1 MNKRDIL
8 INKLNNHFNAHDEF
22 MEISQISDSDIDKII
37 ELYEQEAS
45 KDGKEPWNYL
55 YFDDL
60 IIMQKCVYDVI
71 KDNPQY
77 DTITSKLE
85 TLYDKELTRRLTKP
99 VYEYGEPTGKTIRAP
114 YTNMEEYS
122 LTLAEMCARNMNYG
136 GKSNEERTKAIETY
150 SQIKNDFNKA
160 GKEMPTNYEMQFE
173 FAKGQI
179 ARSYVGGTPREPA
192 IGEVY
197 GAQDNSAWNMQQLR
211 EMQEQKVEYPDYT
224 EEEKEEIRNQLA
236 QAKEELRQ
244 KMNWAEQ
251 QPNEPQI
258 TSLKSDNATIDYPD
272 DLYIQ
277 NPELVDYIHSN
288 FSNLGK
294 VDRILSVSGYPD
306 PQYEV
311 RFENGEVHTFMQPKK
326 TNNPT
331 PNQPNNSSLTVE
343 QMATKMVED
352 MARNKIDVNGE
363 PIVQSM
369 ENQKVL
375 TKNME
380 NGFAKVWILGILATL
395 VSLGIIVLGILL
407 NV

>member
-8 INKLNNHFNAHDEF
+8 INTLNNHFSAHDEF

-60 IIMQKCVYDVI
+60 IIMQKCVYDII

-77 DTITSKLE
+77 DSITPKLE
-85 TLYDKELTRRLTKP
+85 NLYEKELTRRLTKP
-99 VYEYGEPTGKTIRAP
+99 VYEYGEPTGEVYKLP

-136 GKSNEERTKAIETY
+136 EKSPEERGKAVETY
-150 SQIKNDFNKA
+150 EQIRNDFINA
-160 GKEMPTNYEMQFE
+160 GKQMPEEYEREFSTQTN
-173 FAKGQI
+173 AANNQI
-179 ARSYVGGTPREPA
+179 
-192 IGEVY
+192 
-197 GAQDNSAWNMQQLR
+197 NQQPK
-211 EMQEQKVEYPDYT
+211 QT
-224 EEEKEEIRNQLA
+224 EEEIRNQLE

-244 KMNWAEQ
+244 KMNWAAQ

-258 TSLKSDNATIDYPD
+258 TSLKNDNATIDYPD

-277 NPELVDYIHSN
+277 NPELVDYIHAN
-288 FSNLGK
+288 FSDLGK
-294 VDRILSVSGYPD
+294 VDKILSVSGYPD

-331 PNQPNNSSLTVE
+331 PNQPDNSSLTVE
-343 QMATKMVED
+343 EIATKMVED

-380 NGFAKVWILGILATL
+380 NGFAKVWILGIITTL